1 MEKEKLMTWDLEALY
16 PDTDTWEKDFA
27 ELEKLA
33 EKFYSFKGRLA
44 ESPAVLKAA
53 IEAGDELERAAEKLY
68 TYAHLRS
75 DEDTSIGKNRARVD
89 RISAKLAALS
99 EYDTWFD
106 PEIMAIDDARM
117 NELLNSPELAF
128 YRRSLEE
135 LLREKPHT
143 LSEAEERIIGT
154 LSDVLG
160 SSDEVFSTL
169 NDTDMEFG
177 NVRNSDGKL
186 LPLTHGSWHT
196 FMEEKSRSVRKK
208 AFHQLYREYRKH
220 RNTLAATLDGTV
232 KRHVTMAK
240 IRKYPSALQASL
252 AGENIPQE
260 IYDNLITA
268 VRNNLPALSDYF
280 SLRKDILKVDK
291 LDMYDLYAPLTAESE
306 SKCSFNE
313 AKELLAKAFEPLGS
327 EYTELMQKAWSQRW
341 VDAPCRKGKRSGAY
355 SGGCYDSYPYILLSY
370 NNTLSDAFTLAHE
383 MGHSMH
389 SAFSR
394 ANQHYHYAGYE
405 IFVAEVASTCNELLL
420 ADHLLKKHKD
430 DRMFKASL
438 CARLADDIRATVY
451 RQTMFAEFE
460 KLIHEDSAEG
470 IPLTADHLCERYYQ
484 LNADYHGGIKADKD
498 IELEWAR
505 IPHFYYN
512 FYVYKYATGMAAAL
526 KLSRGLLK
534 GEAGAQERYLAF
546 LKAGCSKDVLDILRD
561 AGVDLATP
569 QPVDDA
575 LKFFKES
582 VDELRRLLQE

>member
-1 MEKEKLMTWDLEALY
+1 MENEKLMTWDLEALY
-16 PDTDTWEKDFA
+16 SDTAVWEKDFA
-27 ELEKLA
+27 ELQTLA
-33 EKFYSFKGRLA
+33 EKFYSFKGHLA
-44 ESPAVLKAA
+44 DSPEQLKAA
-53 IEAGDELERAAEKLY
+53 IEAGDELERLAEKLY

-89 RISAKLAALS
+89 RISARLAALS
-99 EYDTWFD
+99 EYDSWFD
-106 PEIMAIDDARM
+106 PEIMAIPDARM
-117 NELLNSPELAF
+117 AELLNAPELAF

-143 LSEAEERIIGT
+143 LSEAEERLIGT

-177 NVRNSDGKL
+177 RVRNSEGRL
-186 LPLTHGSWHT
+186 VPLTHGSWHT
-196 FMEEKSRSVRKK
+196 FMEEKSREVRRK
-208 AFHQLYREYRKH
+208 AFHQLYRQYRKH

-232 KRHVTMAK
+232 KRHVAMAK

-252 AGENIPQE
+252 AGENIPQD
-260 IYDNLITA
+260 IYDNLIAA
-268 VRNNLPALSDYF
+268 VRKNLPALSEYF
-280 SLRKDILKVDK
+280 SLRKQILKVDD
-291 LDMYDLYAPLTAESE
+291 LDMYDLYAPLAADCE
-306 SKCSFNE
+306 SKCSFDE
-313 AKELLAKAFEPLGS
+313 AKGLLEKAFEPLGG
-327 EYTELMQKAWSQRW
+327 EYLDLMQNAWSQRW

-420 ADHLLKKHKD
+420 ADHLLKQHKD
-430 DRMFKASL
+430 DRLFRASL

-460 KLIHEDSAEG
+460 KIIHEDSAEG
-470 IPLTADHLCERYYQ
+470 MPLTADHLCERYYQ
-484 LNADYHGGIKADKD
+484 LNADYHGGVKADKD

-534 GEAGAQERYLAF
+534 GENGAQERYLAF
-546 LKAGCSKDVLDILRD
+546 LKAGGSKDVLDILRD

-575 LKFFKES
+575 LKFFKET
-582 VDELRRLLQE
+582 VDELRMLLHE